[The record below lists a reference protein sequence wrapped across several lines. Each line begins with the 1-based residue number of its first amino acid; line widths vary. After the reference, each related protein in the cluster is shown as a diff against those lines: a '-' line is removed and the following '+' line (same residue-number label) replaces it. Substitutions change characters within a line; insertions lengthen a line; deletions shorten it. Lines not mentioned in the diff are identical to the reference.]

1 MHKKFSLRRW
11 LTMVVTA
18 TFAIVGS
25 IVAIDAPARAASVGS
40 TSTVDYTGVFAS
52 ANQQFFSGTFDID
65 QAAQSFTAEAWV
77 RDTSSAAGMRVIF
90 AQGSEGAATN
100 RFALGTTT
108 GDDSSRREVAW
119 AYRSSSTTGTTS
131 GSGVYIPINEWTH
144 LALVATA
151 TNVKIYVNAQLAK
164 TVTNGDTAD
173 ISGTF
178 HIGRGAYAPEL
189 FWQGD
194 IDEVRVWSG
203 DQSAS
208 IAARMHQYVASN
220 TSGLRAYFDFNEGS
234 GTSVYNRV
242 TDAGLTASASTP
254 TFSTIE
260 ETSKVEGKTV
270 VKFPRSYLT
279 PAGGWTVPAGV
290 TRADLFA
297 VAGGGGGGGGGFGGV
312 GYVGGGGG
320 GGAGGEAELISGGAL
335 TPAAVLDIEVG
346 QGGLGGLGGQSNSW
360 QGEAGRSGQNTL
372 VGSLISAQRGFG
384 GWGAGLNDGTL
395 LTGRSAS
402 GWLGIPETSGSNNPQ
417 YQDQNGG
424 QGGQSV
430 TFSGGQ
436 GYGSATGIPGAG
448 GGGAGTSGAGSSA
461 SSASAAGSGGA
472 GYSYR
477 STSYGAGASGGIANS
492 GASVSYP
499 QLNSGN
505 GGQGGNG
512 STSSG
517 TSVAGAPGAPG
528 VVIISY
534 APTEDTYLLLDGT
547 SQYAA
552 ASSAQIL
559 PATGDFTVEAWVNP
573 ADSSPAYAMIL
584 SQGSNV
590 NKFYV
595 KRSGSKLIVARGT
608 ANEIDCGNL
617 PEASWSHVAVS
628 MAGSTLRCFVNGR
641 LITMQTGYDTTSV
654 STGFYVG
661 QFSLNPSSVAEYWK
675 GAIDQVK
682 VWNTGISD
690 QTTISRSMH
699 MHGATDATGTV
710 TGLVHLFDFNDS
722 LVSGESN
729 RVTDLNLTFTGTP
742 QRNSVVSTYSNA
754 GNKVYK
760 FTRSVL
766 TAWGGWIA
774 PAGLASN
781 VKALAVAGGGSGG
794 TRHAA
799 GGGAGELFYS
809 NSWMAHSNEVIPVI
823 VGQGAPS
830 AKRTQETNVAVAPGL
845 NGQDTKLGNLTL
857 KGGGGGGLQG
867 GSSGGNWD
875 SRIAASPN
883 NPVNLYNASTNPSGT
898 IFANAGGMGGYNS
911 NFWGNGGGG
920 GAMGSGSDAQVS
932 TFGNGSPGPGGASA
946 GAGGEGFGSN
956 IDGAAKCYGAGG
968 GGGIAGTG
976 TLGVAGQCLAGA
988 FTIAAA
994 STAGAGGNST
1004 NSTTIDGGNAVANS
1018 GSGGG
1023 GGGQTSAMLNGIG
1036 GAGGSGVVVISASLQ
1051 TAAPS
1056 VSGAHKFNETLTAN
1070 GATYSGVTVSST
1082 TYKWQRADTQNGTYS
1097 DIAGATAATYKLV
1110 CADLRKYVRLASTAN
1125 FSDSTSATSFSS
1137 GTLVTSKVVQN
1148 GLIMHFDSE
1157 CPGSTSGQ
1165 WGDQSGNSNNMTLS
1179 GTMRQTADGAW
1190 HQFDGI
1196 DDYGYLGTKTFNFS
1210 NGFTATFYANF
1221 GNKQNWERIFD
1232 FGDSDANK
1240 NVWIGRVDGT
1250 AHLGIEIFLAGV
1262 GTSVGRCVAENA
1274 ITDNTWSHFA
1284 VVINTNNSCA
1294 IYKNGVAQTLSTN
1307 QSYTLKPASDFR
1319 LPTSVSRNNTYFG
1332 KSNWADPYFEGGIGD
1347 FAMYGSA
1354 LSNGDVTANYNAQ
1367 RYVSALALGSASIS
1381 YPNSNAAS
1389 YSADATLSPTVSAD
1403 SSGTKTYSTSS
1414 ASTICTVN
1422 SSTGVITIKGVGDCT
1437 VTMAV
1442 AADSTYDATSASRT
1456 VVISKGAQATLTVN
1470 ASASMNYLA
1479 TQTLTTSG
1487 GSGTGAVTFSK
1498 DSGTCTLSG
1507 AVITATQ
1514 AGSCVVKATKTG
1526 DANYLVAE
1534 SATFTI
1540 TINKISQ
1547 AALNITSATSMT
1559 FGQTLTLNAA
1569 GGSGPQVI
1577 SYALVTPGVCSIS
1590 GTAPF
1595 VLSASGA
1602 GSCVVKATNAA
1613 STNYNAVESANVTI
1627 TVNKASRTAT
1637 FTSTVPATPVAGGTY
1652 SVTGSLSAGGGSPA
1666 FAIAAASSSVCSIS
1680 GSTVTF
1686 DASGSCVIEASKP
1699 EDANYLAAAT
1709 VTQTIAV
1716 GSRNQTITFGNITD
1730 KTFGDQAFALAA
1742 TASSTLNV
1750 TYSEGATTNDA
1761 CDVSSAGLVTVKN
1774 LGTCVIRANQPG
1786 NATWAAA
1793 SQVVRTFEVLA
1804 DLPGVPFITSVSAGN
1819 QSMTASFYAPSYT
1832 GGDALA
1838 AYELV
1843 AQAAA
1848 PSLSVSN
1855 SACSIAANGAGVIT
1869 CTVTGLTNGTSY
1881 QLKVAA
1887 INSAGRGEFTA
1898 LSAAQT
1904 AVSAPEAVGSFTA
1917 VADNTALNLVWTTP
1931 ATFGG
1936 GTWDSYRVYVRP
1948 AGGSYPAANAPTLV
1962 IDGSNGSSTTVAWQL
1977 TGLVNGTAYDV
1988 KIVTITTANNQS
2000 LESNTAEVSQTP
2012 RTVPAA
2018 PPVVSALEVGSDLV
2032 ITWTPPTNDGGSAIS
2047 AYVVAVDGTPCT
2059 VSGTTCVVPAPTAP
2073 GNYDIEVKARNS
2085 AGDSPAAT
2093 TTFTRASAPAGNG
2106 GNGNGT
2112 SGNGTSGNGGLT
2124 NPNGLGVQIGTNAP
2138 KAIGIDKKT
2147 LVHVDAGK
2155 VTITGE
2161 NLAEVTEIKIGGR
2174 IAKIISKSDGE
2185 LVIEMPKQKIGAHD
2199 VEISNPTGATIIE
2212 DALQAVKGKYTLLR
2226 TRVVAEPTKEVSAG
2240 EKVLVAQRIEIAKY
2254 ATVITCAG
2262 RVAKAKEICDFAK
2275 SVNPDL
2281 QTRILPRLWVGD
2293 DAYLVRTVL
2302 WN

>member
-1 MHKKFSLRRW
+1 
-11 LTMVVTA
+11 MVFTA

-52 ANQQFFSGTFDID
+52 ANQQFFSGTFDVD
-65 QAAQSFTAEAWV
+65 ETAQSFTAEAWV
-77 RDTSSAAGMRVIF
+77 RDTSSTAGLRVIF
-90 AQGSEGAATN
+90 AQGVTN
-100 RFALGTTT
+100 
-108 GDDSSRREVAW
+108 SSVNRVIFSTNTVAGNSSLREVGW
-119 AYRSSSTTGTTS
+119 AHRSTGSGTVA
-131 GSGVYIPINEWTH
+131 GSGVYIPVNEWTH
-144 LALVATA
+144 LAYVATS
-151 TNVKIYVNAQLAK
+151 TEIKIFVNGQLAK
-164 TVTNGDTAD
+164 QVTTTDVSNIT
-173 ISGTF
+173 GTF
-178 HIGRGAYAPEL
+178 YIGRGAYTNEAH
-189 FWQGD
+189 WQGD
-194 IDEVRVWSG
+194 IDELRIWSG
-203 DQSAS
+203 DQSAN

-242 TDAGLTASASTP
+242 TDAGLTASASAP
-254 TFSTIE
+254 TFRTIE

-346 QGGLGGLGGQSNSW
+346 QGGLGGPGGQSNSW

-402 GWLGIPETSGSNNPQ
+402 GWLGVPETSGSNNPQ

-436 GYGSATGIPGAG
+436 GYGSAPGIPGAG

-499 QLNSGN
+499 PLNSGN

-528 VVIISY
+528 VVIISF
-534 APTEDTYLLLDGT
+534 APTEDKYVNLNGSSQYLSNSGSYVIPQSGSYTIEGWFFENSGTTGRRGLFSQGKPLMSDNRFEAYVEGEVGSRVIGLYDWVQNTAAYTVPNSKFPQGEWVHVAFVVTANGTSSSIATYLNGQLL
-547 SQYAA
+547 
-552 ASSAQIL
+552 
-559 PATGDFTVEAWVNP
+559 ATPKT
-573 ADSSPAYAMIL
+573 
-584 SQGSNV
+584 
-590 NKFYV
+590 
-595 KRSGSKLIVARGT
+595 
-608 ANEIDCGNL
+608 
-617 PEASWSHVAVS
+617 
-628 MAGSTLRCFVNGR
+628 
-641 LITMQTGYDTTSV
+641 
-654 STGFYVG
+654 
-661 QFSLNPSSVAEYWK
+661 VAEAPTSDISSNGGFFIGRNSYGAENYWN
-675 GAIDQVK
+675 GGVDQVK
-682 VWNTGISD
+682 VWSTALDISNV
-690 QTTISRSMH
+690 QRSMKTH
-699 MHGATDATGTV
+699 SNFDGTALTGTL
-710 TGLVHLFDFNDS
+710 TNLYDFNDAS
-722 LVSGESN
+722 ASAAADRVGSMDVASAASPSQSPIVSSY
-729 RVTDLNLTFTGTP
+729 TA
-742 QRNSVVSTYSNA
+742 A
-754 GNKVYK
+754 GNQIYK
-760 FTRSVL
+760 FPRSVL

-774 PAGLASN
+774 PSGLGS
-781 VKALAVAGGGSGG
+781 VSALAVAGGGGG
-794 TRHAA
+794 GSRHAGA
-799 GGGAGELFYS
+799 GGAGELGSYS
-809 NSWMAHSNEVIPVI
+809 GLSINSGSLIKVL
-823 VGQGAPS
+823 VGQGGLGMPQTTTNSDMTGKPGFDTVFGGDTFKGGGAGGGGTS
-830 AKRTQETNVAVAPGL
+830 AATSGGSGGGSQGGSGAGTYVAGSGSTSASVLTRMGNAGGL
-845 NGQDTKLGNLTL
+845 GAYSNPNYL
-857 KGGGGGGLQG
+857 GGGGGGALSAG
-867 GSSGGNWD
+867 LS
-875 SRIAASPN
+875 
-883 NPVNLYNASTNPSGT
+883 ASTS
-898 IFANAGGMGGYNS
+898 A
-911 NFWGNGGGG
+911 GNGGAGFESSI
-920 GAMGSGSDAQVS
+920 SG
-932 TFGNGSPGPGGASA
+932 TAS
-946 GAGGEGFGSN
+946 
-956 IDGAAKCYGAGG
+956 CYAAGG
-968 GGGIAGTG
+968 GGGSTAANVSGLGGACGATATSSGAGS
-976 TLGVAGQCLAGA
+976 
-988 FTIAAA
+988 FNAAA
-994 STAGAGGNST
+994 GSAT
-1004 NSTTIDGGNAVANS
+1004 ANS

-1023 GGGQTSAMLNGIG
+1023 GGGYLSPTNFSG

-1056 VSGAHKFNETLTAN
+1056 VSGVHKFNETLTAN

-1110 CADLRKYVRLASTAN
+1110 CADLRKYVRVASTAN

-1165 WGDQSGNSNNMTLS
+1165 WADQSGNSNNMTLS
-1179 GTMRQTADGAW
+1179 GTVRQTADGAW
-1190 HQFDGI
+1190 HQFDGL
-1196 DDYGYLGTKTFNFS
+1196 DDYGYLGTKTFNFT

-1232 FGDSDANK
+1232 FGDGSENK
-1240 NVWIGRVDGT
+1240 NVWVGRVDGT
-1250 AHLGIEIFLAGV
+1250 AHLGIEIYLAGV
-1262 GTSVGRCVAENA
+1262 GTTVGRCVAENA
-1274 ITDNTWSHFA
+1274 ITDNAWSHFA
-1284 VVINTNNSCA
+1284 IVINTDNSCV
-1294 IYKNGVAQTLSTN
+1294 IYKNGISQTLSTN
-1307 QSYTLKPASDFR
+1307 LAFTLKPASDFR
-1319 LPTSVSRNNTYFG
+1319 LPSNVSRNNTYFG

-1354 LSNGDVTANYNAQ
+1354 LSNSDVTANYNAQ
-1367 RYVSALALGSASIS
+1367 RYVSALAVGSASIS

-1507 AVITATQ
+1507 AVVTATQ

-1686 DASGSCVIEASKP
+1686 DASGSCVIEASKS

-1774 LGTCVIRANQPG
+1774 LGTCVIRANQSG

-1855 SACSIAANGAGVIT
+1855 SACSITANGAGVIT

-1948 AGGSYPAANAPTLV
+1948 AGGAYPAANAPTLV

-2047 AYVVAVDGTPCT
+2047 SYVVAVDGTPCT

-2093 TTFTRASAPAGNG
+2093 TTFTRASTPAGNG

-2185 LVIEMPKQKIGAHD
+2185 LVIEMPRQKIGAHD

-2226 TRVVAEPTKEVSAG
+2226 TRVVAEPSKEVSAG